1 MLEVLC
7 FDCVKVCTVIMR
19 NLYIV
24 FQFYVAVELKEGTA
38 KLLAIFGEGRYA
50 MSSVKVGQL

>member
-7 FDCVKVCTVIMR
+7 FECVKICTVIMQ

-24 FQFYVAVELKEGTA
+24 FQFYVVVELKEGTA
-38 KLLAIFGEGRYA
+38 ILLSIFGEGRYA